1 MMRSTFLLSLFLLS
15 SVSLQQALAGD
26 GEPFYAGDWSLT
38 IGGAVAH
45 GPEFEGAKGRKMLFE
60 PIISLSR
67 QGQTTR
73 FSSRN
78 DSAGFGLFESEN
90 VKAGIAGKLI
100 TGRRADDADDLK
112 GLHDVEIG
120 VEAGAFA
127 EVYPTDYLRARAEVR
142 QGIRSHDGQ
151 VVDLA
156 VDAFADIT
164 PDVRISAGPR
174 ATWASK
180 GYGKAYY
187 GVNAAESAASGL
199 DPYAPGSGWQSV
211 GAGGAITWKATE
223 NVDTSLFAEYRRMVG
238 VAADSSLVRQKGS
251 EDQVTI
257 GVSATY
263 RFDFTLR

>member
-1 MMRSTFLLSLFLLS
+1 MMRSTFLLSFLLLS
-15 SVSLQQALAGD
+15 TVSLQQALAGD

-38 IGGAVAH
+38 LGGSVAH
-45 GPEFEGAKGRKMLFE
+45 GPEFDGAKGRKLLFE
-60 PIISLSR
+60 PIISLGR

-78 DSAGFGLFESEN
+78 DSAGFGLFETEN

-100 TGRRADDADDLK
+100 TGRRAEDSDDLK

-127 EVYPTDYLRARAEVR
+127 EVYPTENIRARAEVR

-180 GYGKAYY
+180 GYGKVYY

-199 DPYAPGSGWQSV
+199 DPYTPGSGWQSV

-263 RFDFTLR
+263 RFDFSLR

>member
-1 MMRSTFLLSLFLLS
+1 MMRSTFLLSLLLMS
-15 SVSLQQALAGD
+15 SVSLQPALAGD
-26 GEPFYAGDWSLT
+26 GEHFYSGDWSLT
-38 IGGAVAH
+38 IGGSVAH
-45 GPEFEGAKGRKMLFE
+45 GPEFDGAKGRKFLFA
-60 PIISLSR
+60 PIISLGR
-67 QGQTTR
+67 QGKTTR

-78 DSAGFGLFESEN
+78 DSAGFGLFESDN

-100 TGRRADDADDLK
+100 TGRKPDDADDLK
-112 GLHDVEIG
+112 GLHEVELG

-127 EVYPTDYLRARAEVR
+127 EVYPTDNIRARAEVR

-156 VDAFADIT
+156 VDAFADLT
-164 PDVRISAGPR
+164 PEVRISAGPR

-187 GVNAAESAASGL
+187 GVNAQEAAASGL
-199 DPYAPGSGWQSV
+199 DPYTPGSGWQSV

-263 RFDFTLR
+263 RFDFSLR

>member
-1 MMRSTFLLSLFLLS
+1 MMRSRLLLASFLLTLVPLRAS
-15 SVSLQQALAGD
+15 LAG
-26 GEPFYAGDWSLT
+26 EHFYSGDWSLT
-38 IGGAVAH
+38 LGGSVAH
-45 GPEFEGAKGRKMLFE
+45 GPEFDGASGRKLLFS
-60 PIISLSR
+60 PIISLGR
-67 QGQTTR
+67 QGQATR

-78 DSAGFGLFESEN
+78 DSAGFSLLETDAFR
-90 VKAGIAGKLI
+90 AGIAGKLV
-100 TGRRADDADDLK
+100 TGRREEDSDDLK
-112 GLHDVEIG
+112 GLHEVDLG

-127 EVYPTDYLRARAEVR
+127 ELYPTDNIRARAELR

-164 PDVRISAGPR
+164 PDIRISAGPR

-187 GVNAAESAASGL
+187 GVDAAESAASGL

-211 GAGGAITWKATE
+211 GAGGAITWKATDTI
-223 NVDTSLFAEYRRMVG
+223 DTSLFAEYRRMVG

-257 GVSATY
+257 GLSATY
-263 RFDFTLR
+263 RFDFSLR